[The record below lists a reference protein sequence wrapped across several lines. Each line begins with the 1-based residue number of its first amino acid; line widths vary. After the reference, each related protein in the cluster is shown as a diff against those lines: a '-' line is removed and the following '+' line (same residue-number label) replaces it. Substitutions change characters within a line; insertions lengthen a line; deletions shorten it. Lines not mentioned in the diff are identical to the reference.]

1 MEFLNEL
8 LPNQEHLQL
17 QDYQVDHDQNQIT
30 LFICST
36 QPSNPCPLCEQ
47 FAQQI
52 HSCYGRKLAYLAWAD
67 HRIRIEMTV
76 RKFFCRNALCER
88 RIFTKRIPNV
98 MQPWARRT
106 QRLGQ
111 QLVEIALRLGGIAGA
126 KLSQKLHCGVSR
138 NTLLRLLM
146 KQPLPTYEVPKTLGV
161 DDFAFRKRLSYGTI
175 LVDLDMRK
183 PIALLKGRDAALL
196 TEWLMQHPG
205 VEVLSRDRSPVYKSG
220 MSQGA
225 PDAIQVA
232 DRFHLIHN
240 LAEVLEQVFRSQKSE
255 LQRITSIHAGSSC
268 GEVLELGSNQADRT
282 NTLEPLS
289 SVLEK
294 PSVPMETYYQRR
306 RALHHVV
313 WQLFEQGWSTAAI
326 ARYTEMSIR
335 TVQRDLNKPK
345 HADAQRRA
353 DYGQNLASPYRDYIL
368 QPWTP
373 GQRCVGLL
381 KELQAQGYKGSD
393 RTLRRYLNWLAK
405 GGPSKE
411 SNIPAIPSLPAL
423 PLMTPPQPTP
433 WQPPLRANRATW
445 LILRKSKLRTKQE
458 KQWHDA
464 LISSPQFAPA
474 IELAQSFARL
484 IRERRP
490 EQFEAWLEQARQSNI
505 AVFVNFAASLG
516 EDFAAVQAAMKLNGC
531 NGQVEGQ
538 INRLKLLKRQMY
550 GRAGIELLRRRFLLA
565 SEAV

>member
-1 MEFLNEL
+1 
-8 LPNQEHLQL
+8 
-17 QDYQVDHDQNQIT
+17 
-30 LFICST
+30 
-36 QPSNPCPLCEQ
+36 
-47 FAQQI
+47 
-52 HSCYGRKLAYLAWAD
+52 
-67 HRIRIEMTV
+67 MTV

-88 RIFTKRIPNV
+88 RIFTERIPDV
-98 MQPWARRT
+98 MQPWARCT

-111 QLVEIALRLGGIAGA
+111 QLYEIALRLGGIAGA

-138 NTLLRLLM
+138 NTLLRVLM

-175 LVDLDMRK
+175 LVDLDSRK
-183 PIALLKGRDAALL
+183 PIALLKGRDATLL
-196 TEWLMQHPG
+196 AEWLIQHPG

-255 LQRITSIHAGSSC
+255 LQRITSPPTDNSC
-268 GEVLELGSNQADRT
+268 CKALELNSNKAVPTDAI
-282 NTLEPLS
+282 EPLS
-289 SVLEK
+289 SVLERL
-294 PSVPMETYYQRR
+294 SVPMETYYQRR

-368 QPWTP
+368 QRCTP
-373 GQRCVGLL
+373 GRRCVGLL

-393 RTLRRYLNWLAK
+393 RTLRRYLNLLAQEE
-405 GGPSKE
+405 PSKE
-411 SNIPAIPSLPAL
+411 SIIVPSLPSL
-423 PLMTPPQPTP
+423 PLMTPPQPRP
-433 WQPPLRANRATW
+433 WQPPLSANRATW
-445 LILRKSKLRTKQE
+445 LVLCKTPPQTRTE
-458 KQWHDA
+458 EQWLDV
-464 LISSPQFAPA
+464 LQSSAQFAPA
-474 IELAQSFARL
+474 IELAQSFARM
-484 IRERRP
+484 IREGQP
-490 EQFEAWLEQARQSNI
+490 EQFKAWLDQALQSNI
-505 AVFVNFAASLG
+505 ASFVNFATGLKD
-516 EDFAAVQAAMKLNGC
+516 DFAAVQAAMKLGVS

-565 SEAV
+565 S